1 MIRTISRRIGGMKL
15 AVFTALTL
23 HAVALLLVG
32 IHVTYERAPKPNPWD
47 RGFVT
52 IAPPPMRLPP
62 PPPRPAVRGGGQ
74 RYNAPTHASPTIVA
88 EDWSLT
94 TAAGNS
100 VESSPLSELRPTP
113 LVGASSPAATPTPPE
128 PRPHGARHDRVRAIA
143 APAVAT
149 RNTSGPEPPR
159 PLPKGDVGGRLADAG
174 RLSAGQP
181 GGSVARPL
189 TMNNAPVS
197 APRSP
202 RVARGERRN
211 ARYQDYVPSMAV
223 GSAGTASA
231 ASSSVTLLGSES
243 YDAIEDNEFRSPT
256 DHPLST
262 FSIDVGT
269 ASYSNIRRFI
279 TRGDIPP
286 ADAVRVE
293 EMINYFH
300 YDYPEPEGD
309 DPFAVV
315 TEVGEAP
322 WRPEHRLVHIG
333 LQGRRVDHGD
343 RPASNL
349 VFLLDVSGSMQPA
362 NKLPLLKQAF
372 RLLVGELDKRDRVAI
387 VTYAGHAGVALEPT
401 SGAEKQEILG
411 VVAGLGAGG
420 STAGAQGI
428 TTAYEL
434 ARKSFIPGGVNRV
447 ILATDGDFNVG
458 VSDDGPLV
466 RMIEEKRE
474 GGVFLTV
481 LGFGE
486 GNLKDAKMHKL
497 ADKGNGS
504 YHYIDSIFEAKKV
517 LIDEMGS
524 TLQTIAKDVKIQV
537 EFNPAHVAAYRLV
550 GYETRLLAPEDFAD
564 DRKDAGELGAGHTVT
579 ALYEVVPRGV
589 ASPEL
594 EGLGIPLKYQ
604 RQDLSDDAQD
614 SGELLTVKLR
624 YKEPEGDVSKLI
636 TQAVASNADGG
647 GATSFR
653 FSAAVALFGMLLR
666 DSDACGDAT
675 VDDALELAR
684 GALGA
689 DARGYRREFV
699 KMVAL
704 YGSLLETSLN

>member
-1 MIRTISRRIGGMKL
+1 MRLANRLTIL
-15 AVFTALTL
+15 ACLTAGLYGCSVNTE
-23 HAVALLLVG
+23 APSADAAGAQPADTTTVAPTATATAAAEPGDTPASVVTIDEERAGSAQPEAEVALG
-32 IHVTYERAPKPNPWD
+32 RA
-47 RGFVT
+47 V
-52 IAPPPMRLPP
+52 
-62 PPPRPAVRGGGQ
+62 
-74 RYNAPTHASPTIVA
+74 NAPGGAPQSARSTLRLSDHTG
-88 EDWSLT
+88 
-94 TAAGNS
+94 AG
-100 VESSPLSELRPTP
+100 
-113 LVGASSPAATPTPPE
+113 
-128 PRPHGARHDRVRAIA
+128 VR
-143 APAVAT
+143 
-149 RNTSGPEPPR
+149 TSG
-159 PLPKGDVGGRLADAG
+159 GAMAG
-174 RLSAGQP
+174 
-181 GGSVARPL
+181 
-189 TMNNAPVS
+189 
-197 APRSP
+197 APRSLSL
-202 RVARGERRN
+202 
-211 ARYQDYVPSMAV
+211 YAV
-223 GSAGTASA
+223 TPTESR
-231 ASSSVTLLGSES
+231 ES
-243 YDAIEDNEFRSPT
+243 YELITDNAFRSPT

-269 ASYSNIRRFI
+269 ASYSNVRRFI
-279 TRGDIPP
+279 TNGDMPP

-401 SGAEKQEILG
+401 SGAEKQEILQ

-636 TQAVASNADGG
+636 TRAVASSADGG
-647 GATSFR
+647 DHANSFR

-666 DSDACGDAT
+666 DPDACGDAT

-684 GALGA
+684 GSLGA
-689 DARGYRREFV
+689 DEAGYRRAFV
-699 KMVAL
+699 DMVEI
-704 YGSLLETSLN
+704 YGKLAATQVN